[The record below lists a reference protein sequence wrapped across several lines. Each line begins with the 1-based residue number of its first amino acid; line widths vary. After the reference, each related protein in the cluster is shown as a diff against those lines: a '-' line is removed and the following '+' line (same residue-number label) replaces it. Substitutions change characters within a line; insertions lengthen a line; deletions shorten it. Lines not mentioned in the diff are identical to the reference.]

1 MTLDKI
7 EYYMEEHVFTYWTK
21 TFFEFTNGDY
31 LKQKQIL
38 SKAIKKLE
46 NEIESEILTYIKYV
60 AELNLLKHLKV

>member
-38 SKAIKKLE
+38 SKAIK
-46 NEIESEILTYIKYV
+46 NESILWKKELIK
-60 AELNLLKHLKV
+60 